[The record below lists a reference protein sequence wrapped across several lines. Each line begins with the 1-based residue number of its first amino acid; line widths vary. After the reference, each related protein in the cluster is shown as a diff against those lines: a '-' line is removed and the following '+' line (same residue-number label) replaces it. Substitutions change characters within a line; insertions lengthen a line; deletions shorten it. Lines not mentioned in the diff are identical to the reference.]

1 MLPALEPAAFTRSR
15 WGLVSVDGID
25 VYKRQGIQTEVLYR
39 RPKARIAHAV
49 KFVCKCQWY
58 LRAHFVAG
66 LLLALFIYR

>member
-1 MLPALEPAAFTRSR
+1 MEVVENVVEMNKRDDRRMLCHNGYRELNILIR
-15 WGLVSVDGID
+15 
-25 VYKRQGIQTEVLYR
+25 VLYR